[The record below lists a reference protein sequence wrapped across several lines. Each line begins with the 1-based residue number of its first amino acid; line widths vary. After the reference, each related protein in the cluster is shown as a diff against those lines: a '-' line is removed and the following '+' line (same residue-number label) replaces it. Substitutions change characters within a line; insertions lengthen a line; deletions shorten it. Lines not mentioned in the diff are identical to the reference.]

1 MANTTATANPAL
13 VYGAW
18 TPVELV
24 VDLDANTATA
34 SYNGTEFYAGVWDVA
49 TTGAPALG
57 GINFWADGPAGAG
70 GTYFVDDFNLQ
81 VVPEPAVTG
90 LLALGSLVLL
100 RSRRRKA

>member
-1 MANTTATANPAL
+1 MLLRSFTRP
-13 VYGAW
+13 
-18 TPVELV
+18 
-24 VDLDANTATA
+24 DLNRNRPLDKAKTRKL
-34 SYNGTEFYAGVWDVA
+34 SEFTAGVWDVA